1 MSGERERRLAALSR
15 AFRDRLRADREM
27 LRRLSRDGPLPDA
40 SRGGALLACV
50 HRLGGSAG
58 TFGAPRISLAAERME
73 EHLRRRGEAPCAA
86 LAELLAE
93 LDRELD
99 GAVQDDRDRR

>member
-27 LRRLSRDGPLPDA
+27 LRRLSRDDPLPEGTEGD
-40 SRGGALLACV
+40 ALLACV

-58 TFGAPRISLAAERME
+58 TFGAPRISLAAERVE
-73 EHLRRRGEAPCAA
+73 ERLRRGGEAPDSA

-99 GAVQDDRDRR
+99 GDLDDDGDRR